1 MIKLNFP
8 SSDLR
13 IREVNNRKEIFDP
26 LRKKFVLLTN
36 EEWVRQNLISYL
48 ATDRKVPLSM
58 MASER
63 GLLVN
68 NMPKRFDLLI
78 FSTDGNPLMIIECK
92 APHVSVDEEVFYQAA
107 RYNITL
113 QVEYL
118 LITNG
123 LEHHCIKINY
133 DTGETKFLK
142 EMPLYHEL

>member
-8 SSDLR
+8 PSDLR
-13 IREVNNRKEIFDP
+13 VREYNDRKEIFDP
-26 LRKKFVLLTN
+26 LRKKFVLLTD

-48 ATDRKVPLSM
+48 ATDREIPLTM

-68 NMPKRFDLLI
+68 NLPKRFDLLV
-78 FSTDGNPLMIIECK
+78 FATDGKPLMIVECK
-92 APHVSVDEEVFYQAA
+92 APHIPVDEEVFYQAA

-123 LEHHCIKINY
+123 MEHHCIKINY
-133 DTGETKFLK
+133 NTGETKFLK
-142 EMPLYHEL
+142 EIPLYSEL

>member
-8 SSDLR
+8 PSDLR
-13 IREVNNRKEIFDP
+13 VREYNDRKEIFDP
-26 LRKKFVLLTN
+26 LRKKFVLLTD

-48 ATDRKVPLSM
+48 ATDREIPLTM

-68 NMPKRFDLLI
+68 NLPKRFDLLV
-78 FSTDGNPLMIIECK
+78 FATDGKPLMIVECK
-92 APHVSVDEEVFYQAA
+92 SPHIPVDEEVFYQAA

-123 LEHHCIKINY
+123 MEHHCIKINY
-133 DTGETKFLK
+133 NTGETKFLK
-142 EMPLYHEL
+142 EIPLYSEL

>member
-26 LRKKFVLLTN
+26 LRKKFVLLTD

-92 APHVSVDEEVFYQAA
+92 APHVPVDEEVFYQAA

>member
-26 LRKKFVLLTN
+26 LRKKFVLLTD

>member
-26 LRKKFVLLTN
+26 LRKKFVLLTD

-123 LEHHCIKINY
+123 MEHHCIKINY
-133 DTGETKFLK
+133 NTGETKFLK
-142 EMPLYHEL
+142 EIPLYSEL